1 MQKRGRTA
9 FIVSFLAPAT
19 ALYLLFVG
27 VPLLQAF
34 QLSLFEWKGVSNR
47 RKFLG
52 FQNFQEL
59 GQDNVFWQAMRNN
72 LWLIVG
78 AGIAIFVI
86 GIAVALAMQGK
97 SKAARGLK
105 AIILFPQ
112 IISLVVV
119 AIIWMYL
126 YNPNYGLVT
135 GAMKAIGLPQ
145 IGQPLGTRSQALPAV
160 GIAFLWYVIGFYVML
175 FSAGL
180 RNIPE
185 EIGEAASLD
194 GSTGWHRFQSITW
207 PLLWSV
213 KKVAAVYIVVNVMNV
228 FALVYLMTA
237 GGPDRSTEVMLTYL
251 YEQAFKNNRFGYA
264 TALAIANFVVAMGLS
279 GLVLMF
285 FRKNPEGQRA

>member
-19 ALYLLFVG
+19 LLYLLFVG
-27 VPLLQAF
+27 IPLVQAF
-34 QLSLFEWKGVSNR
+34 QLSLFEWKGVSNK
-47 RKFLG
+47 RKYLG

-59 GQDNVFWQAMRNN
+59 AGDNVFWQALKNN

-97 SKAARGLK
+97 SRAAKGLK
-105 AIILFPQ
+105 SIILFPQ
-112 IISLVVV
+112 VISLVVV

-126 YNPNYGLVT
+126 YNPNYGLIS
-135 GAMKAIGLPQ
+135 GALKGLGF
-145 IGQPLGTRSQALPAV
+145 GQPLGTRSQALPAV

-185 EIGEAASLD
+185 EISEAASLD
-194 GSTGWHRFQSITW
+194 GSIGWHRFQSITW